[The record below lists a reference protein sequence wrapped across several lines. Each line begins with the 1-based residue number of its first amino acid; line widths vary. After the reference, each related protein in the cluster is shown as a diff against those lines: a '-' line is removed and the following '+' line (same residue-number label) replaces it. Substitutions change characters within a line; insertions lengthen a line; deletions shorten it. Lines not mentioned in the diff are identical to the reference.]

1 MLEAR
6 ANPYSPPDNAKPPTA
21 RAIISQDWGV
31 APRAPQPVH
40 GLSPPDE
47 PGVLWL
53 LSDPEIKVR
62 RRENENVRDLAFSLS
77 LSLSKGSPQQCS
89 FSERPREEGWPLSFL
104 PEIIEEK

>member
-77 LSLSKGSPQQCS
+77 LSFKRQPPAVFILREATGRRMATFLS
-89 FSERPREEGWPLSFL
+89 PRDN
-104 PEIIEEK
+104 